1 LFWSQ
6 YSRNGSY
13 GIISHAILSQGA
25 GTPCTFIGT
34 IAPLQ
39 TAITI
44 SSDGGIRVKIDI
56 PQNQEGAALDLLTL
70 RGKVLKIT
78 VEEAQDYAGTTE
90 QSRKIHI

>member
-1 LFWSQ
+1 MSAFS
-6 YSRNGSY
+6 
-13 GIISHAILSQGA
+13 
-25 GTPCTFIGT
+25 FVGT

-44 SSDGGIRVKIDI
+44 SSDGGWRVKLDI
-56 PQNQEGAALDLLTL
+56 PANQEGAALELLTM

-78 VEEAQDYAGTTE
+78 IEEAGQDDGTTE